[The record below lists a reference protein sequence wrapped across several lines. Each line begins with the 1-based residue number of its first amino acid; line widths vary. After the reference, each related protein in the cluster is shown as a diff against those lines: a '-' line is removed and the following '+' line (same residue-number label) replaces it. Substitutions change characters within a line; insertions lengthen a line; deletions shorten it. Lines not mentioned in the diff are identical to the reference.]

1 MIGARDVA
9 FPRLNMLGFWIFG
22 LGGLFIYSSFA
33 LGGAPDGGW
42 FGYAPLT
49 STPLANGYL
58 PGRGTDFWTV
68 GLIMLGIG
76 SVATAVNFLVTILN
90 MRAPGMT
97 LMRMP
102 VFVWMMLVIAFL
114 TLFAMPPVTAALIM
128 VFMDRN
134 FHTNFFNA
142 AAGGDPLMYQNLF
155 WIFGHPEVYIL
166 ILPGMGIVSE
176 ILPVFARK
184 PLFGYSIVV
193 FSGIAIGFLGWGVWA
208 HHMFASGLG
217 PVAVSAFGL
226 STMLI
231 AIPTG
236 VKIFN
241 WLATVWGG
249 AVRLRTPM
257 LFALGFIAQFTIG
270 GLSGVMHSIVPSD
283 TQQTDT
289 YFVVAH
295 FHYVLFGGL
304 IFAIFG
310 GFYYWWPKVFGKM
323 LNEKMGK
330 LNFWLMV
337 IGFNLTFFPMHFLG
351 FEGQPRRTYTYPSGM
366 GWDTLNLLAT
376 IGAFVI
382 ALSVLVFLVNVI
394 FTSRRGELVGH
405 DPWDART
412 LEWSIP
418 SPPPEYNF
426 AVVPVV
432 TSLDDYWHRKYTEDD
447 EGRLVKLPAGGAGDE
462 AESDPG
468 RLRPAQHPH
477 AVAVVLAADLRVGPA
492 DHGLR
497 LRVQELVPARGRRAD
512 RVLRAQRLGDRAFD
526 RAWRARRARRARVA
540 GTARGGGALMA
551 VVTTGSSELV
561 PTPGHAGHAH
571 DTNTG
576 VSNSKLAIWLFLS
589 SEALFFGAFISTYFL
604 YRGRDAQFLKGPD
617 PRQAAQHPV
626 HVGDL
631 VRVVDEL
638 ADDGARA
645 RRDPTRRPSAS
656 ADLAA
661 RHVLCSAPRS
671 SVGRC
676 TSSPSSTVRACTS
689 APTCSAPRSSC

>member
-1 MIGARDVA
+1 MTTVEDAHALVEAPPHGVKILQRPKETTGWFSWITTVDHKKIAIMYGTLAICFFLVGGIEALFIRLQLARPDGTVLSAARYNEFFTMHGTTMVFLLGMPIAAAFGNYLVPLMIGARDVA
-9 FPRLNMLGFWIFG
+9 FPRLNMLGFWIFAF
-22 LGGLFIYSSFA
+22 GGGFLYSSFA
-33 LGGAPDGGW
+33 LGGAPNGGW

-49 STPLANGYL
+49 STPMSQGYL
-58 PGRGTDFWTV
+58 PGRGPDFWTV

-76 SVATAVNFLVTILN
+76 SVATAVNFLVTIIN

-97 LMRMP
+97 MMRLP
-102 VFVWMMLVIAFL
+102 VFVWMMLVVAFL

-134 FHTNFFNA
+134 FHTTFFNA

-176 ILPVFARK
+176 ILPVFSRK
-184 PLFGYSIVV
+184 PLFGYAVVV

-241 WLATVWGG
+241 WLGTVWGG
-249 AVRLRTPM
+249 AVRLATPM

-304 IFAIFG
+304 VFAVFG
-310 GFYYWWPKVFGKM
+310 GFYYWWPKFFGYM
-323 LNEKMGK
+323 LNDRIGK

-351 FEGQPRRTYTYPSGM
+351 FEGQPRRTYTYPKGM
-366 GWDTLNLLAT
+366 GWDFMNLLAT
-376 IGAFVI
+376 IGAFII
-382 ALSVLVFLVNVI
+382 ALSVATFLVNVI
-394 FTSRRGELVGH
+394 FSARRRSEFTSG
-405 DPWDART
+405 DPWDARS
-412 LEWSIP
+412 LEWMTS

-426 AVVPVV
+426 AEVPIV
-432 TSLDDYWHRKYTEDD
+432 THRDEFWHRKYTEDD
-447 EGRLVKLPAGGAGDE
+447 EGRLVKLPAGTAYDVD
-462 AESDPG
+462 AEMKKPVDAHSIHMPSPSYWPLIFALG
-468 RLRPAQHPH
+468 LPILGYGF
-477 AVAVVLAADLRVGPA
+477 VFKNWWLLAAGVVVGFYGITGWALEPPTEPDA
-492 DHGLR
+492 HH
-497 LRVQELVPARGRRAD
+497 QELVD
-512 RVLRAQRLGDRAFD
+512 
-526 RAWRARRARRARVA
+526 VA
-540 GTARGGGALMA
+540 G
-551 VVTTGSSELV
+551 
-561 PTPGHAGHAH
+561 
-571 DTNTG
+571 
-576 VSNSKLAIWLFLS
+576 
-589 SEALFFGAFISTYFL
+589 
-604 YRGRDAQFLKGPD
+604 
-617 PRQAAQHPV
+617 
-626 HVGDL
+626 
-631 VRVVDEL
+631 
-638 ADDGARA
+638 GAR
-645 RRDPTRRPSAS
+645 
-656 ADLAA
+656 
-661 RHVLCSAPRS
+661 
-671 SVGRC
+671 
-676 TSSPSSTVRACTS
+676 
-689 APTCSAPRSSC
+689 